1 MKICYVLPQMLR
13 KPIGGYKMV
22 YEYANR
28 LVAEGHEVGILY
40 LNENALRRFP
50 IPRWMRGIAVN
61 IFTLVEPRWFSL
73 DRRIYKYSST
83 TRQIDHTLTRY
94 DLAIATGVDTVEQTL
109 TYFPNAR
116 KAYFIQDYENWV
128 YSETQV
134 NATYDLGMDN
144 IVIAQWL
151 KDIVD
156 QYAQKPAILLR
167 NPIDTDI
174 YRVINPIEARNRYT
188 IGVLYHD
195 REHKGFHYAY
205 ETILRLKEKYPDL
218 RVKMFGTSQ
227 PTFDI
232 PTWIDFTLNATQ
244 EQTVEIY
251 NSVALFLCSTVQEGF
266 GLTGLEAMACGA
278 ALVST
283 EYDGVKEYA
292 ASEENALLSPVAD
305 VNALVR
311 NAEIL
316 IENNDLRQRI
326 AQHGAENARQFSWD
340 EAMEVL
346 NSYICGK
353 NNE

>member
-1 MKICYVLPQMLR
+1 
-13 KPIGGYKMV
+13 MV

-28 LVAEGHEVGILY
+28 LVAEGHDVGILY
-40 LNENALRRFP
+40 LNEGALSRFP
-50 IPRWMRGIAVN
+50 IPNWLRGTAINV
-61 IFTLVEPRWFSL
+61 FTTVEPRWFPL
-73 DRRIYKYSST
+73 DKRVRKYSST
-83 TRQIDHTLTRY
+83 SAHIDRTLKKY
-94 DLAIATGVDTVEQTL
+94 DLAIATGIGTVEQTL
-109 TYFPNAR
+109 QYFPTAR
-116 KAYFIQDYENWV
+116 KAYFIQDYENWE
-128 YSETQV
+128 YSEVQV
-134 NATYDLGMDN
+134 HATYSAGMDN

-167 NPIDTDI
+167 NPIDTNV
-174 YRVINPIEARNRYT
+174 YKVITPIEERNRYT
-188 IGVLYHD
+188 IGVLYHVL
-195 REHKGFHYAY
+195 EHKGFHYAY

-251 NSVALFLCSTVQEGF
+251 NSVALFLCSTVQEGY

-292 ASEENALLSPVAD
+292 VSEENALLSPVAD
-305 VNALVR
+305 VDALLH

-340 EAMEVL
+340 EAMDVM
-346 NSYICGK
+346 NAYICGK